1 VTAEFDPPQMA
12 PRLVIAGSA
21 SAAETAAI
29 TAAIESFAQ
38 DTAPARTR
46 REGAGS
52 GSSDAWARA
61 AILEGVERAGRAIQG
76 DLPDPWINT

>member
-1 VTAEFDPPQMA
+1 MGRTIA
-12 PRLVIAGSA
+12 IAGSP

-29 TAAIESFAQ
+29 AAAIESFAH

-46 REGAGS
+46 TDEGVS
-52 GSSDAWARA
+52 GPADPWTRA
-61 AILEGVERAGRAIQG
+61 AMLEGVARAGRAIQG